1 MTPADVGSDRSH
13 FLRLRA
19 VAAHCRAGGL
29 PYPVVSVP
37 EGVVMTPDLLYL
49 ADEGR
54 EERGDL
60 YVASTPPAA
69 ADSLKPA
76 VLVVHGGGWTGGDKQ
91 AEREVN
97 ICSHLALA
105 GYIAF
110 SVNYVLARTEASAGR
125 APTWPQNFYDCQRGL
140 QWLRLNAARLG
151 TKAAHAKTHAGP
163 VSRPPYLINSSS

>member
-54 EERGDL
+54 EEDL
-60 YVASTPPAA
+60 
-69 ADSLKPA
+69 
-76 VLVVHGGGWTGGDKQ
+76 GGG
-91 AEREVN
+91 
-97 ICSHLALA
+97 
-105 GYIAF
+105 
-110 SVNYVLARTEASAGR
+110 
-125 APTWPQNFYDCQRGL
+125 
-140 QWLRLNAARLG
+140 
-151 TKAAHAKTHAGP
+151 AGP
-163 VSRPPYLINSSS
+163 MEDPIPRGVRLSGFPSLTGCHRVLLRRA